1 MSWTIPH
8 SAREA
13 IASRLR
19 AFRLRRRV
27 QAAALWRRLM
37 RPDHVVAVTGSAG
50 KSSTVGLIGQILSTR
65 APTHV
70 SMGFNTAGA
79 IAKAVTRARPRHRFW
94 VSEVSGHAPGAID
107 PVARFLAHDVAV
119 ITTIGLDHYRNF
131 RSREAVAAEKGR
143 LVERLPSTGL
153 AVLNADDPLILSMQD
168 RSAARVLTFGRSA
181 AADIRLLS
189 CEGRFPDRLRLVI
202 DDGEGTTVVQT
213 QMVGERWATVV
224 LAAFAVGRGLGL
236 SAGACAGAVSAWQP
250 HPWRDSVHPCA
261 NGSTIVAD
269 TYKAPHWSLASS
281 LAIVR
286 DARADRKT
294 IVVGTMSDIGGTT
307 RTKYVNV
314 ARAALDVADRVIF
327 VGPQSARV
335 ERLEAEAGG
344 RLLTLETA
352 KDLAAHL
359 SATAVP
365 GELIYLKGSL
375 SDHLERIVLDTLEPI
390 ACWVESCDVRT
401 SCVACRRLYRDGRR
415 APEGTMPGRGR
426 AS

>member
-1 MSWTIPH
+1 M
-8 SAREA
+8 
-13 IASRLR
+13 
-19 AFRLRRRV
+19 
-27 QAAALWRRLM
+27 QAAQLWRRLM

-79 IAKAVTRARPRHRFW
+79 IAKAVTRARPGHRCW

-119 ITTIGLDHYRNF
+119 ITAIGLDHYRNF

-143 LVERLPSTGL
+143 LVELLPPTGL
-153 AVLNADDPLILSMQD
+153 AVLNADDPLILSMRD
-168 RSAARVLTFGRSA
+168 RCAGKVLTFGRSA

-189 CEGRFPDRLRLVI
+189 CEGRFPDRLRLTI
-202 DDGEGTTVVQT
+202 DDGESTTVIQT
-213 QMVGERWATVV
+213 QMVGERWATAV
-224 LAAFAVGRGLGL
+224 LAAFAVGRALGI
-236 SAGACAGAVSAWQP
+236 SASACARAASAWQP
-250 HPWRDSVHPCA
+250 HPWRDSVHAYA

-269 TYKAPHWSLASS
+269 TYKAPHWSLESS
-281 LAIVR
+281 LAIVGQA
-286 DARADRKT
+286 DAVRRT

-314 ARAALDVADRVIF
+314 ARAALEIADRVIF

-335 ERLEAEAGG
+335 ERLRAEAGG
-344 RLLTLETA
+344 RLLTLESA

-375 SDHLERIVLDTLEPI
+375 SDHLERIVLDALEPI
-390 ACWVESCDVRT
+390 ACWVEGCDVRT
-401 SCVACRRLYRDGRR
+401 SCVTCRRLYRDGRR
-415 APEGTMPGRGR
+415 SKEGTMPRREG